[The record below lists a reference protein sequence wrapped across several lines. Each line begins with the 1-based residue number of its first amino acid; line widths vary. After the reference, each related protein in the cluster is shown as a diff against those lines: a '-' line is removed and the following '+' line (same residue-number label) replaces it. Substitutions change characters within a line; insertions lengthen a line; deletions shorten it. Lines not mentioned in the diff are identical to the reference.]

1 MVFFFYLLEYR
12 LKLAILGQ
20 EFDINKLIITILGG
34 GGEKYIIDND
44 NATLTLCLFSY
55 NVPMSFVLRFS
66 RSALCSIKTWS

>member
-20 EFDINKLIITILGG
+20 KFDINKLTILGG

-55 NVPMSFVLRFS
+55 NVPMSLGFPVQH
-66 RSALCSIKTWS
+66 CVQ

>member
-1 MVFFFYLLEYR
+1 MFVVFVLHSNEFLLEYR

-20 EFDINKLIITILGG
+20 EFDINKLTILGG

-55 NVPMSFVLRFS
+55 NVPMSLGFPVQH
-66 RSALCSIKTWS
+66 CVQ

>member
-1 MVFFFYLLEYR
+1 MVFFFFYLLEYR

-20 EFDINKLIITILGG
+20 EFDINKLTILGG

-55 NVPMSFVLRFS
+55 NVPMSLGFPVQH
-66 RSALCSIKTWS
+66 CVQ

>member
-20 EFDINKLIITILGG
+20 EFDINNLTILGG

-55 NVPMSFVLRFS
+55 NVPMSLGFPVQH
-66 RSALCSIKTWS
+66 CVQ

>member
-1 MVFFFYLLEYR
+1 MVCFFFYLLEYR

-20 EFDINKLIITILGG
+20 EFDINKLTILGG

>member
-1 MVFFFYLLEYR
+1 MVFLGFFLHSNEFLLEYR

-20 EFDINKLIITILGG
+20 EFDINKLTILGG

-55 NVPMSFVLRFS
+55 NVPMSLGFPVQH
-66 RSALCSIKTWS
+66 CVQ

>member
-20 EFDINKLIITILGG
+20 EFDINKLTILGG

-55 NVPMSFVLRFS
+55 NVPMSLGFPVQH
-66 RSALCSIKTWS
+66 CVQ

>member
-20 EFDINKLIITILGG
+20 EFDINNLTILWG

-55 NVPMSFVLRFS
+55 NVPMSLGFPVQH
-66 RSALCSIKTWS
+66 CVQ